1 MLGACGCDSSY
12 IPAKSPSSTLPSSPA
27 SLRSLADR
35 FAVAPLIQPYRKKR
49 CYCARRS
56 IWRRPQVLS
65 STSCIGEAGRYS
77 LALVR
82 STLRYSRTHRAII
95 DYVRFSIGEAL
106 IDTIDDMI
114 NEGRIEPQLAL
125 KILLN
130 YDRCISEALSEKVKS
145 RLTFK
150 VRLDDSLDQTVYSCF
165 STGPPGNLPI
175 LRRCLDLLSQRRQ
188 VQERCWHRV
197 YDRESQDC

>member
-1 MLGACGCDSSY
+1 MVAGRCLLA
-12 IPAKSPSSTLPSSPA
+12 L
-27 SLRSLADR
+27 LRSA
-35 FAVAPLIQPYRKKR
+35 
-49 CYCARRS
+49 
-56 IWRRPQVLS
+56 
-65 STSCIGEAGRYS
+65 
-77 LALVR
+77 
-82 STLRYSRTHRAII
+82 LRYLRTHRAII
-95 DYVRFSIGEAL
+95 DYVCFSIGEAL

-150 VRLDDSLDQTVYSCF
+150 VRIDDSLDQRVYSCF

-175 LRRCLDLLSQRRQ
+175 LRRCLDLLSQRR
-188 VQERCWHRV
+188 
-197 YDRESQDC
+197 